1 MGFFVKKRRV
11 LAPKPKIS
19 RQKNQLWNS
28 KLFQL
33 NSSWILHPRHKK
45 HKGGRERGDKEEGH
59 MNQSAEACSTIESCD
74 PKHLW
79 KRMCMQAAREAHFAW
94 SESLTDTPEVVH

>member
-33 NSSWILHPRHKK
+33 NSSWILHPRHKHTREEEK
-45 HKGGRERGDKEEGH
+45 EGIKRKG
-59 MNQSAEACSTIESCD
+59 I
-74 PKHLW
+74 
-79 KRMCMQAAREAHFAW
+79 
-94 SESLTDTPEVVH
+94 